1 MIGTL
6 LIISLYFANSF
17 LEQIQKISVTLCF
30 HLCVRHKAQGR
41 TVDAV
46 AHAIGGLRIAGEHM
60 TKVRISGT
68 ASDLR
73 AAHAVAQVLQ
83 FHHSRLF
90 NGLCESRP
98 AAAALVL
105 IRGGKERLAGDEVHI
120 DPLFKPVP
128 ELIAEGTLRAA
139 LLGDAVRFDTSRFLL
154 SGEAGLTPT
163 LRAPWA
169 MQWRAA
175 GTI

>member
-6 LIISLYFANSF
+6 LIISLYSANSF

-46 AHAIGGLRIAGEHM
+46 AHAIIGGLRIAGEHM

-68 ASDLR
+68 ASDLC

-83 FHHSRLF
+83 FHHGRLF

-98 AAAALVL
+98 AAAALELV
-105 IRGGKERLAGDEVHI
+105 RGGKERLAGDYIHI
-120 DPLFKPVP
+120 DALFKLVP
-128 ELIAEGTLRAA
+128 ELAREGALRAA
-139 LLGDAVRFDTSRFLL
+139 LLRDAVRSAVSLSRMD
-154 SGEAGLTPT
+154 S
-163 LRAPWA
+163 
-169 MQWRAA
+169 AA
-175 GTI
+175 GF

>member
-1 MIGTL
+1 MIGPL

-30 HLCVRHKAQGR
+30 HLC
-41 TVDAV
+41 
-46 AHAIGGLRIAGEHM
+46 
-60 TKVRISGT
+60 
-68 ASDLR
+68 
-73 AAHAVAQVLQ
+73 
-83 FHHSRLF
+83 
-90 NGLCESRP
+90 ESRP
-98 AAAALVL
+98 AAASLVL